1 MIACVSVRVSMRY
14 PSRTRSSRNV
24 VSARRR
30 ASSRSSTV
38 RVIGSPKRRSSE
50 ACEEARSWSR
60 SPLETRQRTAV
71 AGLEGISRVSGQWT
85 AGEGLAPRRLGRS
98 TGRRRTIAEVC
109 AMSHIFCGCRR
120 SPRRV
125 RRAPMNGSS
134 VSPGQVVA
142 GGQHPV
148 AGERA
153 PRASP
158 RGHRGRA
165 SICRLASWHGV
176 WNSTET
182 PAPAE
187 RASRETTMFDVS
199 DRFLHQLA
207 ADRRA
212 SLQRSRKAF
221 PLRTAL
227 GALLA
232 RVGVAAGRDAARTES
247 RRRPRPAL
255 TNPEEATCSPRDGS
269 TGSTQASGNR
279 SSARVRA

>member
-98 TGRRRTIAEVC
+98 TGRCPTIPDVC
-109 AMSHIFCGCRR
+109 AASHVLRVPVVPTLTIR
-120 SPRRV
+120 PRYTLPAE
-125 RRAPMNGSS
+125 APLSRGRC
-134 VSPGQVVA
+134 
-142 GGQHPV
+142 GQHPV

-212 SLQRSRKAF
+212 SLQPSRKAF